1 LLVRRSQEDPGAI
14 PVRKREVA
22 MSLASTPDRL
32 RLPDAL
38 ESQLHEFRRVVWTI
52 KLVEAA
58 AAAGFGLLLAYLLL
72 FGLDRVWETPPGLR
86 VALFLAA
93 AVACARIPWALYRW
107 VWRHRRLEQLARLL
121 ARKQPRVGDQLLGII
136 ELARNDYEQAR
147 SRALCE
153 AAIRDVA
160 EDARRRDFR
169 QAVPQPRHRLWVWL
183 LAGPLV
189 AAVVL
194 FALFPAAAANAWQ
207 RFLLPWSSAPRYT
220 FTALDR
226 LPERIVV
233 PHGEPFS
240 VGVRLAPKTVWKP
253 KTGFAQLGAQP
264 PVTALL
270 GDSQYDFELPSQID
284 AGWLR
289 FKIGDAI
296 ERARIEPTLRPE
308 LTAIVADVTLPK
320 YLGRPRPEKRDVRGG
335 AVSLVL
341 GSRAIFTATAG
352 RELGSAFVDGQ
363 PQAPA
368 GKAISSPPTTIDG
381 SLKMEFRWQDK
392 FGLAG
397 KEPFLLAITGREDE
411 APSLTCEDLPR
422 HKVVLDTE
430 LLSFKVRAQ
439 DDFGIK
445 HVGLDWQGIDDPV
458 VSKPAKGERI
468 LSAGGTEKDSLELSG
483 TFSAK
488 GLGIEP
494 QPVNVRL
501 FAEDYFPGRP
511 RVYSPVHTFYVLNAE
526 QHAIWVTE
534 QLSKWHRQALLVR
547 DREMELFETNKQ
559 LRALSAEELDRPETR
574 RRIENQAAA
583 ERSNSRRLSGLA
595 VTGED
600 LLKQAMRNPE
610 IGIAHLEK
618 WAEMLQILQEIAG
631 TRMPSV
637 ADLLREAAQA
647 PGAAAAQMI
656 TNKSMM
662 AGQVR
667 AGGKGAPGEPAPA
680 AKTPPPS
687 GIPQL
692 ADRESSQQPPDSS
705 AAKAAA
711 SKSAKTPRFSLPVT
725 TLDGKAAPA
734 KPEESPAE
742 QKLDEAV
749 TKQQDLL
756 AEFAKLAE
764 EFNRILANLEGSTLV
779 KRLKAVSR
787 HQYKIGG
794 RLSDQITAAFGVAD
808 YQVGT
813 GASAVLGEMSEQESK
828 ASQTVS
834 IIMDDMQAYFERRRF
849 QRFKTVLD
857 EMRQTDVVGS
867 LRQLG
872 DDVKKENGLSIAQCE
887 YWSDTLDRWAEDL
900 VEAGAGGK
908 CEAKSKSS
916 LPPALVLEALKILE
930 GEINLREETRVA
942 EQARPALAA
951 DLYNASAGK
960 LSDTQRG
967 LGTRVEKLIADI
979 RELPDAASE
988 FGYEIA
994 LLGRVFEVMQ
1004 EATGILARPET
1015 GSPAIAA
1022 ETEVIELLL
1031 QSKRI
1036 NPRGG
1041 GGSGPTPGGGGHG
1054 KTLDSAL
1061 ALFGGGV
1068 NEKEVREDRGVAQS
1082 IGESGPSLPE
1092 EFRAGLDEYFNR
1104 LERNPGG
1111 H

>member
-1 LLVRRSQEDPGAI
+1 
-14 PVRKREVA
+14 
-22 MSLASTPDRL
+22 MSVTCAPDRL

-38 ESQLHEFRRVVWTI
+38 QAQLHEFRRLLWTI
-52 KLVEAA
+52 KVVEAVA
-58 AAAGFGLLLAYLLL
+58 AACFGLLVAYLLL
-72 FGLDRVWETPPGLR
+72 FCVDRVWETPDWVR
-86 VALFLAA
+86 VALFVAA
-93 AVACARIPWALYRW
+93 AVACARIPLALYRW

-160 EDARRRDFR
+160 EDARRRDFG
-169 QAVPQPRHRLWVWL
+169 QAVPQPRHKLWMWL
-183 LAGPLV
+183 
-189 AAVVL
+189 AAVPLTTAAVL
-194 FALFPAAAANAWQ
+194 FALFPAAAANAAR
-207 RFLLPWSSAPRYT
+207 RFLMPWTSAPRYT
-220 FTALDR
+220 FTALDH
-226 LPERIVV
+226 LPGQIVV

-253 KTGFAQLGAQP
+253 KHGVAQLGAQP
-264 PVTALL
+264 PVTAAL
-270 GDSQYDFELPSQID
+270 GDARYEFELPAQID
-284 AGWLR
+284 AGSLR
-289 FKIGDAI
+289 VKVGDAI
-296 ERARIEPTLRPE
+296 ERARIVPTLRPE
-308 LTAIVADVTLPK
+308 LTSIVADVSLPS
-320 YLGRPRPEKRDVRGG
+320 YLGRPRPEKKDVRGG

-352 RELGSAFVDGQ
+352 RELASASVDGQ
-363 PQAPA
+363 PQPPVGPA
-368 GKAISSPPTTIDG
+368 VKSPPTEIGG
-381 SLKMEFRWQDK
+381 SRKMEFRWQDK

-397 KEPFLLAITGREDE
+397 REPFALTITGCLDE

-422 HKVVLDTE
+422 HKVVLESE

-445 HVGLDWQGIDDPV
+445 HIGLDWQGIDDPV
-458 VSKPAKGERI
+458 VSKPANGERI
-468 LSAGGTEKDSLELSG
+468 LAAGGTEKDSLEISG
-483 TFSAK
+483 TFSAVA
-488 GLGIEP
+488 LGIEP

-511 RVYSPVHTFYVLNAE
+511 RVYSATYTFYVLNAE

-547 DREMELFETNKQ
+547 DRELELFETNKQ
-559 LRALSAEELDRPETR
+559 LRALAPDDLDRPETR
-574 RRIENQAAA
+574 RRIENQSGA
-583 ERSNSRRLSGLA
+583 ERANSRRLSGL
-595 VTGED
+595 VVSGED

-618 WAEMLQILQEIAG
+618 WAEMLQILQDIAG
-631 TRMPSV
+631 SRMPSV

-647 PGAAAAQMI
+647 PSAATAANNI
-656 TNKSMM
+656 TNKSLL

-667 AGGKGAPGEPAPA
+667 AGGQAAPREPGPA
-680 AKTPPPS
+680 AKAPPS
-687 GIPQL
+687 GVPQL
-692 ADRESSQQPPDSS
+692 VDRESSQQPPDEN
-705 AAKAAA
+705 AAPKEA
-711 SKSAKTPRFSLPVT
+711 SKSSSQAPAFRLPVT
-725 TLDGKAAPA
+725 TLDGKASAA
-734 KPEESPAE
+734 KPDQSPA
-742 QKLDEAV
+742 QDKLDEAV
-749 TKQQDLL
+749 AKQQDLL
-756 AEFAKLAE
+756 AEFAKLAD

-779 KRLKAVSR
+779 KRLKAASR
-787 HQYKIGG
+787 HQYRVGG
-794 RLSDQITAAFGVAD
+794 RISDQITAAFGVAD
-808 YQVGT
+808 IQVSS
-813 GASAVLGEMSEQESK
+813 GAAAVLGEMSEQEGK
-828 ASQTVS
+828 ASHTVS
-834 IIMDDMQAYFERRRF
+834 VIMDDMQAYFERRRF
-849 QRFKTVLD
+849 LRFKTVLD

-887 YWSDTLDRWAEDL
+887 FWSDTLDRWAEDL

-951 DLYNASAGK
+951 EVYNVQARK
-960 LSDTQRG
+960 LSETQQG
-967 LGTRVEKLIADI
+967 LGTRVDKLTTLI
-979 RELPDAASE
+979 RALPDAESE
-988 FGYEIA
+988 FAYEIA
-994 LLGRVFEVMQ
+994 LLGRVLEVMQ

-1031 QSKRI
+1031 QSKRV

-1061 ALFGGGV
+1061 ALFGAGV
-1068 NEKEVREDRGVAQS
+1068 NEKEVREDRGTPQS
-1082 IGESGPSLPE
+1082 TGESGPSLPE

-1111 H
+1111 Q